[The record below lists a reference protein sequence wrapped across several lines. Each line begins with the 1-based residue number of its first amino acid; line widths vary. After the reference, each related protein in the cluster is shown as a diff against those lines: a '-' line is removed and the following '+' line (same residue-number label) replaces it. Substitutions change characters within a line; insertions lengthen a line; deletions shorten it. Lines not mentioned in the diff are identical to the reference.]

1 MICQTLTGR
10 KEVIAVAMENERFHV
25 LITIISAANNAAV
38 LPVIENVAFIRI
50 FFSSR
55 AAIPVLWG
63 YDIPPKCCP
72 LELII

>member
-10 KEVIAVAMENERFHV
+10 KEVIAVAMENERFHIP
-25 LITIISAANNAAV
+25 ITIISFTYNAAV

-55 AAIPVLWG
+55 AAIPVLWD
-63 YDIPPKCCP
+63 YDIPP
-72 LELII
+72 ERRQH